1 MGKLAVGVQQKVEIL
16 KALYMNARILIMD
29 EPTAVLTPQESDT
42 LMQFIR
48 DFTKQGNSVIF
59 ITHKM
64 KEVMQAADRIVVMRA
79 GIVVDALEKADATES
94 LLARLMIGQDVEPEH
109 RRRRSDWM
117 AQSRFWNCGR
127 SSCSQS
133 MRLRFWIMSALQ
145 SMQARSSVSPASA
158 ATDRTSYAI

>member
-1 MGKLAVGVQQKVEIL
+1 M
-16 KALYMNARILIMD
+16 
-29 EPTAVLTPQESDT
+29 
-42 LMQFIR
+42 
-48 DFTKQGNSVIF
+48 IF

-109 RRRRSDWM
+109 RPAPVRLDG
-117 AQSRFWNCGR
+117 AEPVLNCGR